1 MNCDLARE
9 NLIELAEGKT
19 NAAADHVRSCP
30 NCASQLQ
37 SLKSTMALLDEWKAP
52 EPSPYFDQRLQAL
65 LREERDKAPVGFFAW
80 LRKPAL
86 AVAFAVLMAAG
97 VVLFNSGKG
106 SHPVVTA
113 RSTSAVAD
121 LQSLDQNED
130 MYANFDALDDLP
142 NRDSGQV
149 EQ

>member
-19 NAAADHVRSCP
+19 NPAAEHVHSCP
-30 NCASQLQ
+30 GCAKELE
-37 SLKSTMALLDEWKAP
+37 SLKATLALLDQWTAP
-52 EPSPYFDQRLQAL
+52 EPSPYFDQRLHAR
-65 LREERDKAPVGFFAW
+65 LREEREKAPAGFFSW

-86 AVAFAVLMAAG
+86 AAAFAVLMAAG
-97 VVLFNSGKG
+97 VMLFNAGKTN
-106 SHPVVTA
+106 HPVVTA
-113 RSTSAVAD
+113 KSTSAVAD

-130 MYANFDALDDLP
+130 MYANFDVLDDLP
-142 NRDSGQV
+142 NHDNAQV